1 MKKNRPWFTP
11 VASPGALRP
20 VQLILATTAALWM
33 GSVSAPLPNA
43 TTRQSTLLAGDAHAP
58 RNTVTLSPRKA

>member
-1 MKKNRPWFTP
+1 MKKPRPWFTP

-33 GSVSAPLPNA
+33 GAISAPQPS
-43 TTRQSTLLAGDAHAP
+43 TSTRHSLLLAGDVHTP
-58 RNTVTLSPRKA
+58 RNTPH

>member
-11 VASPGALRP
+11 VAPPGALRP

-33 GSVSAPLPNA
+33 GSMSAPPPN
-43 TTRQSTLLAGDAHAP
+43 TSTRQSTLLAGDAHTP
-58 RNTVTLSPRKA
+58 RNTATLSQRKA